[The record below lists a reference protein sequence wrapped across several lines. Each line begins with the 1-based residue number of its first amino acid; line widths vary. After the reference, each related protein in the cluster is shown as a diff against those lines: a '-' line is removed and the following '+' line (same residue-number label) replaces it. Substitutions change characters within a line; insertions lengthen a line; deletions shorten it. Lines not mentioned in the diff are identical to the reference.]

1 LIKGVPSVIQEIKE
15 FYKNPSKVKLIE
27 DQLLAYLASM
37 DKEMTLSPGD
47 EEEQDPT
54 VYLWL
59 NFFIA

>member
-1 LIKGVPSVIQEIKE
+1 
-15 FYKNPSKVKLIE
+15 
-27 DQLLAYLASM
+27 M